1 MKKISIIFVHLIFIS
16 LTTYSALAHV
26 PFVEHLDFTE
36 KKPFRI
42 WGDVENSKAIYA
54 WFKTGEDV
62 DVYRF
67 KVTEPLRLLVSSVVP
82 ICQGYEDLLPWFAV
96 VGPGLPETEETLP
109 FDIPEGYG
117 AVVVKNLE
125 PGESRA
131 TFCEP
136 FGGKHYYLGPLFDQ
150 QVSEPGTWYIY
161 YWDPYEM
168 GGDYVATIGFKEEP
182 SFIEQIISMIYT
194 PLIRLNLE
202 LHTQCPQ
209 DDLDPCGR

>member
-1 MKKISIIFVHLIFIS
+1 MRKLAIIFTLLLLGPMANS
-16 LTTYSALAHV
+16 TLAHV
-26 PFVEHLDFTE
+26 PFIEHFDFTE
-36 KKPFRI
+36 KRPLKI
-42 WGDVENSKAIYA
+42 WGSVENSKAIYA
-54 WFKTGEDV
+54 WFKTGKDV
-62 DVYRF
+62 DVYSF
-67 KVTEPLRLLVSSVVP
+67 KVTEPIRIFASAVVP
-82 ICQGYEDLLPWFAV
+82 VCPGYEDLLPWLAV
-96 VGPGLPETEETLP
+96 VGPGLPEPEEELP
-109 FDIPEGYG
+109 LELPEGYG

-125 PGESRA
+125 TGEPRE

-168 GGDYVATIGFKEEP
+168 GGDYVASIGFKEEP

>member
-62 DVYRF
+62 
-67 KVTEPLRLLVSSVVP
+67 VTEPLRLLVSSVVP

-136 FGGKHYYLGPLFDQ
+136 FGGKHYYSGPLFDQ

-168 GGDYVATIGFKEEP
+168 
-182 SFIEQIISMIYT
+182 
-194 PLIRLNLE
+194 
-202 LHTQCPQ
+202 
-209 DDLDPCGR
+209 